1 MRRLIAPAL
10 LALALAGPAAA
21 DTRDLSGFR
30 EIHSAG
36 KFDVEFTQGDA
47 YSVRVNGSD
56 AADVI
61 TRVTG
66 NALRITQ
73 RGNSWFGGNRRL
85 DARVVVTAPRIEA
98 LSAARGASVRAEGEI
113 SAPDLT
119 LSAVQGGALNVASL
133 AADEL
138 SLHASQGGAIEASG
152 QCGTVRASA
161 SMGGALSADGV
172 NCARAHASASMGGV
186 ASVHAR
192 EFLDASAT
200 MGGAVNV
207 SGHPTQND
215 TSSMMGGAISIN

>member
-1 MRRLIAPAL
+1 MTRLIAPAL
-10 LALALAGPAAA
+10 LALALAAPAAA
-21 DTRDLSGFR
+21 ETRDLSGFR
-30 EIHSAG
+30 EIHAAG
-36 KFDVEFTQGDA
+36 KFDVEITQGDT
-47 YSVRVNGSD
+47 YSVRVTGSD
-56 AADVI
+56 AANVI
-61 TRVTG
+61 TRVSG
-66 NALRITQ
+66 EELRITQ
-73 RGNSWFGGNRRL
+73 RGNSWFGGARQL

-98 LSAARGASVRAEGEI
+98 LSAARGASVRADGEI

-138 SLHASQGGAIEASG
+138 SLHASQGGALEAAG

-161 SMGGALSADGV
+161 SMGGSLSADGV

-207 SGHPTQND
+207 SGRPTQND